1 MQTLS
6 KTGLA
11 KTVTGAFAAA
21 LLTTAVATPAEA
33 QRYRRDYDRGNGI
46 SLGDVVLGTIIVG
59 GVASAIGALGNR
71 DRYTRGYPSDRYG
84 RYDRDDGYGSR
95 QASVE
100 ACAYAAQREASNR
113 YGGRAQVRDIDDVD
127 SRGGDYRV
135 RGTLEVQSDYRND
148 RRYSRDGYGRGE
160 QRVQFSCTA
169 RGNRVV
175 GLNIGSNY
183 AYGY

>member
-1 MQTLS
+1 M
-6 KTGLA
+6 
-11 KTVTGAFAAA
+11 KTVSKGLTGALAAA

-33 QRYRRDYDRGNGI
+33 QYRRYDRRGDGI
-46 SLGDVVLGTIIVG
+46 GLGEIVLGTIIVG
-59 GVASAIGALGNR
+59 GIVSAIGALGNGNR
-71 DRYTRGYPSDRYG
+71 NTRGYPVS
-84 RYDRDDGYGSR
+84 RYDRYGSR

-100 ACAYAAQREASNR
+100 ACAYEAEREASSR

-135 RGTLEVQSDYRND
+135 RGTLDVRSDYRND
-148 RRYSRDGYGRGE
+148 RDYGRDDRYYGRGE

-175 GLNIGSNY
+175 GLNVGSNY